1 MGDAKVGSIM
11 KLPHFHRPRLDLHS
25 IALQTSLELA
35 AGGVLTALLIRWV
48 QM

>member
-1 MGDAKVGSIM
+1 MLKSDCIM
-11 KLPHFHRPRLDLHS
+11 KLPHFHRPKVDLHS

-35 AGGVLTALLIRWV
+35 AGGVLTALLIHWV

>member
-1 MGDAKVGSIM
+1 MLKMEGIM
-11 KLPHFHRPRLDLHS
+11 KLPHFHRPKVDLHS

-35 AGGVLTALLIRWV
+35 AGGIIMVLLIRWI